1 MDFYFSICNNKTD
14 NNYLDNSFRLLVR
27 LLTIKVCERE
37 EEVSANTATLW
48 AKRFAK
54 IMDMLPKTVG
64 EVIRVGQWLHTTYGR
79 EFLSECTLLA
89 RAEFGDSPNVHRLCQ
104 SWGSAIFAARKVKK
118 SVNNN

>member
-1 MDFYFSICNNKTD
+1 MDFNFSICNNKTD

-27 LLTIKVCERE
+27 LLTIKVRERE

-54 IMDMLPKTVG
+54 IMEMLPKTVG

-89 RAEFGDSPNVHRLCQ
+89 RAEFGDSPNVHRLLSKLGKRYFCC
-104 SWGSAIFAARKVKK
+104 KK
-118 SVNNN
+118 GNEKC